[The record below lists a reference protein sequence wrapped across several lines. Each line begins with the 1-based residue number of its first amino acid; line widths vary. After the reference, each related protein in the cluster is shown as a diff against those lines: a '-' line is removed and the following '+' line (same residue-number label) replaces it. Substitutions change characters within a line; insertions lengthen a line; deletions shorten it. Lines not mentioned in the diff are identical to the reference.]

1 MKYLVVLADGM
12 ADEPIAELGHRTPL
26 QYARTPY
33 MDRLAASGA
42 TGRLRTVPDGFA
54 PGSEVANLSVLGY
67 DLHTVYEGRG
77 VFEAAGMGIRLQTGE
92 LAMRCNLLCVEGES
106 LKSHSAGD
114 LTDEEAEQLIA
125 FLVPGSFLIRR
136 VRSNVV

>member
-33 MDRLAASGA
+33 MDRLAALGVTA
-42 TGRLRTVPDGFA
+42 RLRTVPKGFV

-67 DLHTVYEGRG
+67 DLHTAYEGRG
-77 VFEAAGMGIRLQTGE
+77 VLEAAGMGIRLQPDE
-92 LAMRCNLLCVEGES
+92 LAIWCNLLCVKGEL

-114 LTDEEAEQLIA
+114 LTDEEA
-125 FLVPGSFLIRR
+125 
-136 VRSNVV
+136 